1 MPQTGDAD
9 ILAAALIGYQE
20 KLKEIDARMAD
31 LRRRLG
37 GKSAAPAAPAAAAT
51 AKRAVSAK
59 ARKRMAAAQRRR
71 WAAVRRAQA
80 AAAVKPAASR
90 PAAKEAKPAAA
101 SKRVVKKG
109 AARKAKPAVA
119 PKSAAQPKRQP
130 ARVKR
135 AAVKRSAAESARTPK
150 AAPAPQPEAGA
161 PPVVAE
167 ERPPVRIRGSV
178 SVTSRTLS
186 RCLSAPCHLD
196 NSTRTAPERD
206 SHARLGFTLGVL
218 SEIEFALRRI
228 NNLRG
233 TFCLLNV
240 CKLAPFFWGP
250 PESLEMDKIGKTAP
264 CGSPASGDRWS
275 LYISLMTFIGISPVG
290 ALESSPWRKPWGQ
303 KRTARSP
310 IGRKN
315 HSRRVIDLRARSA
328 FLRPYGAGAFPD
340 RSHRA
345 YALGYFLSPLTGLW
359 IVQTQD

>member
-1 MPQTGDAD
+1 
-9 ILAAALIGYQE
+9 
-20 KLKEIDARMAD
+20 
-31 LRRRLG
+31 
-37 GKSAAPAAPAAAAT
+37 
-51 AKRAVSAK
+51 
-59 ARKRMAAAQRRR
+59 
-71 WAAVRRAQA
+71 
-80 AAAVKPAASR
+80 
-90 PAAKEAKPAAA
+90 
-101 SKRVVKKG
+101 
-109 AARKAKPAVA
+109 
-119 PKSAAQPKRQP
+119 
-130 ARVKR
+130 
-135 AAVKRSAAESARTPK
+135 
-150 AAPAPQPEAGA
+150 
-161 PPVVAE
+161 
-167 ERPPVRIRGSV
+167 V

-310 IGRKN
+310 IGAKEPFAASDRSPGTK
-315 HSRRVIDLRARSA
+315 RFLTPLRGWRVSGPVPQG
-328 FLRPYGAGAFPD
+328 LRPGLLSIAPDGALD
-340 RSHRA
+340 RADTRLTRRDKLGNEARMRA
-345 YALGYFLSPLTGLW
+345 EN
-359 IVQTQD
+359 VETQGITCIR

>member
-1 MPQTGDAD
+1 MGPLVALLRAQHDVVAMPQQASSQYSSHNPLTQDSDFHWPLPSFPVRCAEADVGCWIPKRQIIGRPSLPSLGLVKQNPAKYVVYSFCMPQTVDAD

-20 KLKEIDARMAD
+20 KVKEIDARMAD

-71 WAAVRRAQA
+71 WAAVRRAKA

-101 SKRVVKKG
+101 PKRVVKKG

-167 ERPPVRIRGSV
+167 
-178 SVTSRTLS
+178 
-186 RCLSAPCHLD
+186 
-196 NSTRTAPERD
+196 
-206 SHARLGFTLGVL
+206 
-218 SEIEFALRRI
+218 
-228 NNLRG
+228 
-233 TFCLLNV
+233 
-240 CKLAPFFWGP
+240 
-250 PESLEMDKIGKTAP
+250 
-264 CGSPASGDRWS
+264 
-275 LYISLMTFIGISPVG
+275 
-290 ALESSPWRKPWGQ
+290 
-303 KRTARSP
+303 
-310 IGRKN
+310 
-315 HSRRVIDLRARSA
+315 
-328 FLRPYGAGAFPD
+328 
-340 RSHRA
+340 
-345 YALGYFLSPLTGLW
+345 
-359 IVQTQD
+359 